1 MSSGP
6 ESDQTYGCWT
16 LWRPL
21 GDGRFGWDCSHSK
34 NWAGDPVSARWFVS
48 SVPPQQWPSPLV
60 HHEPLMI
67 GTMNPLSWCFA
78 VLIDLPAEQRCPSE
92 QNRGGDHEP
101 LMVAMM
107 SPLTCGF
114 VRHPD
119 QQPPDQGRWRSSQ
132 IS

>member
-16 LWRPL
+16 LWPPL
-21 GDGRFGWDCSHSK
+21 GDGRFGWDCSHSR

-48 SVPPQQWPSPLV
+48 SVPHQQWPSPLV

-92 QNRGGDHEP
+92 RNRGGHHEP
-101 LMVAMM
+101 LMMTTMRAL
-107 SPLTCGF
+107 SWQFL
-114 VRHPD
+114 R
-119 QQPPDQGRWRSSQ
+119 
-132 IS
+132 